1 MGMEYALRKASSQ
14 PTDEGES
21 SHAVEAK
28 TMQTIHKFDAA
39 HFIHLFYDASL
50 LIFYVFNLTLVV
62 TLVAYGLEMLSS
74 AL

>member
-1 MGMEYALRKASSQ
+1 MGMEYALWKASSQ
-14 PTDEGES
+14 PASEEES

-50 LIFYVFNLTLVV
+50 LLLYVFNLTLVV
-62 TLVAYGLEMLSS
+62 ALGAYGLEMLSS